1 MSKPHQHFAD
11 MLDSAVRS
19 VVFALNAYDKPP
31 TLKAIDAIRKQLE
44 EHALAF
50 AALGAAYPR
59 VFTPGPTLEQLE
71 ERMGDDDHSK
81 RDTRPGYR
89 STGHP
94 PPLQAPPP
102 IGDNTPPP
110 LPRGRR

>member
-1 MSKPHQHFAD
+1 MAKPHQQFAD
-11 MLDSAVRS
+11 LHDSLVRA
-19 VVFALNAYDKPP
+19 VVFALNLHEKPP
-31 TLKAIDAIRKQLE
+31 QLHTIDAIRKVTE

-71 ERMGDDDHSK
+71 EENAQ
-81 RDTRPGYR
+81 RDTEPGFR
-89 STGHP
+89 SRFP
-94 PPLQAPPP
+94 PAPPP

-110 LPRGRR
+110 LPRRGR